1 MTSSMDYGAN
11 WESGDAPDG
20 DAFSKATQ
28 DALRFL
34 AYRARSQAE
43 VRRRLG
49 KSYPSGVV
57 ESVLARLQERG
68 YLDDAAFAREWRWHR
83 EQRRPRGQRVIRQ
96 ELLRL
101 GVEPEVVR
109 ETLADF
115 DATDN
120 AYRAGL
126 TFARRLDPS
135 DYNRFHQRLWP
146 FLQRRGFD
154 SEVVQDVIS
163 RLWQELA
170 DPLHGRVDA
179 EEEEQQGKEGESEG
193 VDRPT
198 DNESASYGTTG
209 DPG

>member
-1 MTSSMDYGAN
+1 MKLG
-11 WESGDAPDG
+11 ESDESAEAWDDPDR
-20 DAFSKATQ
+20 DVLSKANQ

-49 KSYPSGVV
+49 KSYPSGIVDLVV
-57 ESVLARLQERG
+57 AHLQEQG
-68 YLDDAAFAREWRWHR
+68 YLDDDAFARQWRWNR
-83 EQRRPRGQRVIRQ
+83 EQRRPRGQGVIRQ
-96 ELLRL
+96 ELMRL
-101 GVEPEVVR
+101 GVEPEVIR
-109 ETLADF
+109 EALADF

-126 TFARRLDPS
+126 KFAARLDRS
-135 DYNRFHQRLWP
+135 DYNRFRQRLWP

-154 SEVVQDVIS
+154 GEVIQNVIS

-170 DPLHGRVDA
+170 DPLHSRVDA
-179 EEEEQQGKEGESEG
+179 EEEEQQGKEGESIG

-198 DNESASYGTTG
+198 DDKSSRHGTTG
-209 DPG
+209 DPS

>member
-1 MTSSMDYGAN
+1 METG
-11 WESGDAPDG
+11 ESAEAWGGPDRHVL
-20 DAFSKATQ
+20 SKANQ

-49 KSYPSGVV
+49 KSYPSSIVELVV
-57 ESVLARLQERG
+57 ARLQEQG
-68 YLDDAAFAREWRWHR
+68 YLNDGAFARQWRWNR
-83 EQRRPRGQRVIRQ
+83 EQRRPRGQGVIRQ
-96 ELLRL
+96 ELMRL
-101 GVEPEVVR
+101 GIEPEVIR
-109 ETLADF
+109 EALADF
-115 DATDN
+115 DASDN

-126 TFARRLDPS
+126 KFARRLDRS
-135 DYNRFHQRLWP
+135 DYSRFRQRLWP

-154 SEVVQDVIS
+154 GEVIQDVIS

-170 DPLHGRVDA
+170 DPLHSRVHA
-179 EEEEQQGKEGESEG
+179 EEEEQQGKEGESVG

-198 DNESASYGTTG
+198 DDKSACHGTTG